1 MYAALIVA
9 AGSGRRMHASRN
21 KMFIPVHGL
30 PLIRHTVN
38 VFAADDDCDEIVV
51 VCRAGERADMRE
63 ALEGVSCNVV
73 PGGATRQ
80 DSVRMGLSSV
90 HGDIVMIH
98 DGARPCLDEASL
110 ERLKNVLDNHAAAAL
125 AVTPKDTVSMIKDGV
140 FTQRLDRDA
149 ARLMQTPQAFVTDA
163 IRDAHNRAK
172 REHASF
178 TDDVSLF
185 MAYSQKKVFAVEG
198 NYDNIKVTDP
208 SDLKHVEELL

>member
-9 AGSGRRMHASRN
+9 AGSGKRMHAGRN
-21 KMFIPVHGL
+21 KMFIPVHGV

-51 VCRAGERADMRE
+51 VCRDDERSDMQE
-63 ALEGVSCNVV
+63 ALTGLGCTIV
-73 PGGATRQ
+73 PGGDTRQ
-80 DSVRMGLSSV
+80 DSVRSGLSSV
-90 HGDIVMIH
+90 HAHFVMIH

-110 ERLKNVLDNHAAAAL
+110 GRLKTALNRHGAAAL
-125 AVTPKDTVSMIKDGV
+125 AVRPKDSVSMTEDGV
-140 FTQRLDRDA
+140 FTQQLDRDA
-149 ARLMQTPQAFVTDA
+149 CRMMQTPQAFVTEA

-172 REHASF
+172 REHASY

-185 MAYSQKKVFAVEG
+185 TAHSQKKVFAVEG